1 MDMSNL
7 VILESGAKA
16 STIKKF
22 LGKGWIVQACNGHVQ
37 DLPSRGNK
45 DSSKSMWPSTENNL
59 PNPPWSWT
67 PRAENIIQKI
77 KKSAKKSNVERVYIA
92 TDPDREGE
100 FIAWRLSLIFSEF
113 QSIKRI
119 TFNEITEK
127 AVNEAINSPKE
138 LDMSLVEAAMVR
150 RFMDRLVGFEC
161 SNFCRSWRLSSMGR
175 VQTPTLGYI
184 VEREIEREIH
194 NPVEYHSINLNSN
207 NIDFKVRLHKKNDEE
222 AWYDEG
228 KFYADRTYDKEYAEQ
243 IIDKLNHEKCIILKE
258 VKAGQQKRKPQ
269 APFTTD
275 TMLQAANNYLGWSIS
290 KTSSVASNL
299 YQNGKITYIRTD
311 STRTNL
317 EARKNIRK
325 KIESKFGQNFLTEK
339 IVDYGSKKNSKVQ
352 DAHEAIRP
360 TNPDKENI
368 SGENDEKKLYNLI
381 WNRFAASQ
389 MSDSIRERRNLKM
402 ECRGI
407 ENEIYG
413 TSSWRVHPGWEAVFD
428 SYFSNIVTSPPKI
441 GFELGNIWKLD
452 EVVRLLTDFT
462 KPPRRFSESSIIQ
475 KMKKDGIGRPSTYVS
490 TISKLVDR
498 KYIIKDKTALI
509 PTDNGKMLWIEV
521 VPHYTNKVKENNLF
535 ATEFTSLMES
545 DLDSIE
551 IGKVDAASKWNE
563 FVTSFD
569 KIQEIALNKKR
580 QSPTLRQKQFI
591 QNAINGMDKET
602 MIKILG
608 SKDIDS
614 ISGDDAKEI
623 IDKMKE
629 LNVTVGASEKQI
641 ALIIR
646 LLDKLSLDEEDVMN
660 KLGFNEIS
668 ELTGGRNGTASTV
681 IGHLIDLDNNS
692 PATEKQ
698 KEAIISMSDNL
709 SFEMH
714 VSLEIVEAE
723 SLDTITKN
731 DASKLI
737 GILKKK
743 ISQTKKK
750 KK

>member
-1 MDMSNL
+1 MSNL

-16 STIKKF
+16 STIEKF
-22 LGKGWIVQACNGHVQ
+22 LGEGWIVQACNGHVQ

-45 DSSKSMWPSTENNL
+45 DSSKSKWPSSKEEL
-59 PNPPWSWT
+59 PNPPWTWT
-67 PRAENIIQKI
+67 PRAENIIKKI
-77 KKSAKKSNVERVYIA
+77 KKVATKSNIEHVYIA

-100 FIAWRLSLIFSEF
+100 FIAWRLSIIFSGYK
-113 QSIKRI
+113 SIKRI

-127 AVNEAINSPKE
+127 AVNDAINSPKE
-138 LDMSLVEAAMVR
+138 LDMALVEAAMVR

-184 VEREIEREIH
+184 VEREIERD
-194 NPVEYHSINLNSN
+194 NYKPVEYHSIDLSSN
-207 NIDFKVRLHKKNDEE
+207 DIDFKVRLHDKKDEH
-222 AWYDEG
+222 AWHDDG
-228 KFYADRTYDKEYAEQ
+228 KFFPDRTYNKEYAKQ
-243 IIDKLNHEKCIILKE
+243 IVDRLNDQEYITLNH
-258 VKAGQQKRKPQ
+258 VKSGQQKRKPQ

-311 STRTNL
+311 STRTNI

-325 KIESKFGQNFLTEK
+325 KIEKEYGENFLTEK
-339 IVDYGSKKNSKVQ
+339 IIEYGSKNNSKVQ

-360 TNPDKENI
+360 TNPEKEEI

-381 WNRFAASQ
+381 WKRFAASQ
-389 MSDSIRERRNLKM
+389 MSDSVRERRSLKM
-402 ECRGI
+402 KCKGI

-413 TSSWRVHPGWEAVFD
+413 TSSWRVHSGWEVVFD
-428 SYFSNIVTSPPKI
+428 EYFSNIRTEPPTI
-441 GFELGNIWKLD
+441 GFELGNRWKLD
-452 EVVRLLTDFT
+452 DLVKLVTDFT

-490 TISKLVDR
+490 TISKLEDR
-498 KYIIKDKTALI
+498 NYITKNKGSLI
-509 PTDNGKMLWIEV
+509 PTENGRILWIDV
-521 VPHYTNKVKENNLF
+521 VPYFTNSVRENNLF
-535 ATEFTSLMES
+535 ATDFTSLMES

-551 IGKVDAASKWNE
+551 VGEVDAASKWNR
-563 FVTSFD
+563 FVDSFE
-569 KIQEIALNKKR
+569 KIQEMAITKKK
-580 QSPTLRQKQFI
+580 QSPTLRQKQYI
-591 QNAINGMDKET
+591 QNAFKGMDRET
-602 MIKILG
+602 KYTILG
-608 SKDIDS
+608 SREIDS

-629 LNVTVGASEKQI
+629 MKISIGASEKQI

-646 LLDKLSLDEEDVMN
+646 LLDKLSLDEKDVMN
-660 KLGFNEIS
+660 ELGFSDIS
-668 ELTGGRNGTASTV
+668 ELTGGRDGTASTL
-681 IGHLIDLDNNS
+681 IGHLIDLDNHS

-698 KEAIISMSDNL
+698 KEAIIKMTDNL
-709 SFEMH
+709 SVEIH
-714 VSLEIVEAE
+714 DSLEIVKSE
-723 SLDTITKN
+723 SIDKITKK
-731 DASKLI
+731 DASILI

-743 ISQTKKK
+743 ISDSKKK

>member
-1 MDMSNL
+1 M
-7 VILESGAKA
+7 
-16 STIKKF
+16 
-22 LGKGWIVQACNGHVQ
+22 
-37 DLPSRGNK
+37 
-45 DSSKSMWPSTENNL
+45 
-59 PNPPWSWT
+59 
-67 PRAENIIQKI
+67 
-77 KKSAKKSNVERVYIA
+77 
-92 TDPDREGE
+92 
-100 FIAWRLSLIFSEF
+100 
-113 QSIKRI
+113 
-119 TFNEITEK
+119 
-127 AVNEAINSPKE
+127 
-138 LDMSLVEAAMVR
+138 
-150 RFMDRLVGFEC
+150 
-161 SNFCRSWRLSSMGR
+161 
-175 VQTPTLGYI
+175 
-184 VEREIEREIH
+184 
-194 NPVEYHSINLNSN
+194 
-207 NIDFKVRLHKKNDEE
+207 
-222 AWYDEG
+222 
-228 KFYADRTYDKEYAEQ
+228 
-243 IIDKLNHEKCIILKE
+243 
-258 VKAGQQKRKPQ
+258 
-269 APFTTD
+269 
-275 TMLQAANNYLGWSIS
+275 
-290 KTSSVASNL
+290 
-299 YQNGKITYIRTD
+299 
-311 STRTNL
+311 
-317 EARKNIRK
+317 
-325 KIESKFGQNFLTEK
+325 
-339 IVDYGSKKNSKVQ
+339 
-352 DAHEAIRP
+352 
-360 TNPDKENI
+360 
-368 SGENDEKKLYNLI
+368 
-381 WNRFAASQ
+381 
-389 MSDSIRERRNLKM
+389 
-402 ECRGI
+402 
-407 ENEIYG
+407 
-413 TSSWRVHPGWEAVFD
+413 
-428 SYFSNIVTSPPKI
+428 
-441 GFELGNIWKLD
+441 
-452 EVVRLLTDFT
+452 
-462 KPPRRFSESSIIQ
+462 
-475 KMKKDGIGRPSTYVS
+475 S

-498 KYIIKDKTALI
+498 KYIIKDMAALI

-521 VPHYTNKVKENNLF
+521 VPHYTNKVRENNLF

-563 FVTSFD
+563 FVSSFD
-569 KIQEIALNKKR
+569 KIQEIALIKKR

-709 SFEMH
+709 TFEMH

-723 SLDTITKN
+723 SLDTITKK